1 MTTLFILI
9 KYVLIV
15 HRGVRQE
22 MNFVR
27 LSHDRVTYDVDRDV
41 STAIQLFFIRLYC
54 IRNVAIYIISDYRE
68 TNEQNSSPNFV
79 YLCST
84 YSSTGNTFPKGAL
97 YRTTDAVY
105 CFAIGGVAPPS
116 LLSFMVSL
124 YVNCTRAT
132 TEITG
137 QWTICFVAQPTKE
150 SRETTTRP

>member
-1 MTTLFILI
+1 
-9 KYVLIV
+9 
-15 HRGVRQE
+15 

-54 IRNVAIYIISDYRE
+54 SRNVAIYIISDYRE
-68 TNEQNSSPNFV
+68 TNEQKSSPNFV

-105 CFAIGGVAPPS
+105 RFAIGGVAPPS

-137 QWTICFVAQPTKE
+137 
-150 SRETTTRP
+150 